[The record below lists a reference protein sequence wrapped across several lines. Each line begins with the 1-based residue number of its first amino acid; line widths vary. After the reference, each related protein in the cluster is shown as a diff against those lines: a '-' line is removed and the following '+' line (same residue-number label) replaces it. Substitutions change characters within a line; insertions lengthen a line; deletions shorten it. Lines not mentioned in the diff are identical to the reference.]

1 MVQTKDISAKK
12 IVFQKDLVSITA
24 IAAIIH
30 RFSACHLSFMMESMK
45 PLQNRLVHLDLNFH
59 CFVYEK

>member
-24 IAAIIH
+24 VAAIIH
-30 RFSACHLSFMMESMK
+30 RFSAYHLSFMMESMK
-45 PLQNRLVHLDLNFH
+45 PLQNR
-59 CFVYEK
+59 

>member
-12 IVFQKDLVSITA
+12 IVFQKDLVLITA

-30 RFSACHLSFMMESMK
+30 CSSACQLSFMMESMK
-45 PLQNRLVHLDLNFH
+45 PLQNW
-59 CFVYEK
+59 